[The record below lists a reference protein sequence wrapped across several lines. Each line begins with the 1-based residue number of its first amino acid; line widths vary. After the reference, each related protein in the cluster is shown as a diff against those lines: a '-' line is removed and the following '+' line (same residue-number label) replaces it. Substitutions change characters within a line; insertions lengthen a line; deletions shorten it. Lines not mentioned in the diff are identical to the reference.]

1 MLKVSPRKAKQEPTR
16 NSTAS
21 NNRVKNKNT
30 PHRSIWDHCNT
41 ALRLDFIL
49 RITALEKQ
57 STPQHLKAPLYY
69 PYRIVIKYKNILSK
83 LIILIAECTLAGALE
98 LASSRTVP
106 FLWVDASD
114 FTVIEKLAVA
124 VFNQV
129 I

>member
-1 MLKVSPRKAKQEPTR
+1 MLKVGLRKAKQEPTW

-83 LIILIAECTLAGALE
+83 LIILIAECTLA
-98 LASSRTVP
+98 STRTVP

>member
-1 MLKVSPRKAKQEPTR
+1 MRILQRL
-16 NSTAS
+16 
-21 NNRVKNKNT
+21 
-30 PHRSIWDHCNT
+30 
-41 ALRLDFIL
+41 AL
-49 RITALEKQ
+49 
-57 STPQHLKAPLYY
+57 
-69 PYRIVIKYKNILSK
+69 KYKNILSK